1 MDFPDF
7 IYSFAPKPFLVL
19 SAIRDFFPIGGVR
32 ESFAE
37 AHRVY
42 DSLGSGDK
50 LQKVEADDGHG
61 YSKPRR
67 QAAYRWFAR
76 WLKSQEDDGA
86 EQDVPIARPK
96 SFGPLPPGRLPLR
109 FRAKMSSRSIS
120 SGMRRVKQNRPALSL
135 DKVRELSA
143 FDPGEGQ
150 AEHQD
155 LRNGISATV
164 TGSRSSLTR
173 VSRES

>member
-1 MDFPDF
+1 
-7 IYSFAPKPFLVL
+7 PFLVL

-42 DSLGSGDK
+42 DSIGAGDK
-50 LQKVEADDGHG
+50 LEKVEADDGHG

-86 EQDVPIARPK
+86 EQDVPIARPEELWATTTGQVSTSLQGEDVFSLNLK
-96 SFGPLPPGRLPLR
+96 RYE
-109 FRAKMSSRSIS
+109 A
-120 SGMRRVKQNRPALSL
+120 VKQKRPALSL
-135 DKVRELSA
+135 DKVRELAA
-143 FDPGEGQ
+143 FYPSKRNLNIKTYGTAQ
-150 AEHQD
+150 
-155 LRNGISATV
+155 RNGYRI
-164 TGSRSSLTR
+164 
-173 VSRES
+173 